1 MADKE
6 TLEEILATTQD
17 STLRDMATKQ
27 LEELAAENNE
37 DVTSQLVGLSSLL
50 SNVGVDDKEV
60 KKLIKAELD
69 RRKITIDDLDK
80 KLKDIIDGI
89 GATLNVTIQQGS
101 QKITKMVTKMEPR
114 AT

>member
-50 SNVGVDDKEV
+50 SNVGVDAAHSTSVEDNIV
-60 KKLIKAELD
+60 ASTSMNFLL
-69 RRKITIDDLDK
+69 
-80 KLKDIIDGI
+80 G
-89 GATLNVTIQQGS
+89 VP
-101 QKITKMVTKMEPR
+101 VW
-114 AT
+114 

>member
-60 KKLIKAELD
+60 KKQ
-69 RRKITIDDLDK
+69 R
-80 KLKDIIDGI
+80 LKSL
-89 GATLNVTIQQGS
+89 ASTPPFAVFL
-101 QKITKMVTKMEPR
+101 
-114 AT
+114 